1 MPSGLTAQT
10 AGLRPNQG
18 DLQLDFEP
26 GKASGK
32 TALLICFNCVMRIEQ
47 GEKLVISLPAF
58 TTDVQNSGQIE
69 VSAFEFSSNKIQT
82 ATWDPA
88 TETLELLMADD
99 VEQEETVSVNLPLN
113 MRSMGVTFSFVI
125 PERGVRATGNGIS
138 IGTNAA
144 AGLVIGQPMTVM
156 TVGSF
161 TTTARMLYN
170 PPRAGAISQI
180 SVSLS
185 PENGISDGD
194 VLVLHLPGFTQ
205 VVDAPIIF
213 DVTSNAIFLGQVV
226 PGIFI
231 RGRWVAQDSLLILT
245 SKRTQRGQL
254 SIKSPSS
261 AQNQL
266 PVNGL
271 TRNQVGLRIEIISQ
285 VENIPRSSITES
297 EAVGTFLQSPELR
310 YLPLKVEAPLEITL
324 SCRAQMDINTGEYI
338 LHSLHLRVSPA
349 GSGFC

>member
-1 MPSGLTAQT
+1 MQNRLIVGTTHFNLSSANVTHSSSKLRMTIPTSIPADSIDRRVEIQVLFTGLTAPT

-18 DLQLDFEP
+18 DLQYSVAAAEGPIPLTQIHTSPSVGAFLKKNLDFEP

-32 TALLICFNCVMRIEQ
+32 TALLISFNCVMRIEQ
-47 GEKLVISLPAF
+47 GEKVMISLPAF
-58 TTDVQNSGQIE
+58 TTDVQKSGQIE
-69 VSAFEFSSNKIQT
+69 VSAFEFSSNKVQT

-113 MRSMGVTFSFVI
+113 MNSMGVTFSFVI

-156 TVGSF
+156 TIGSF

-205 VVDAPIIF
+205 VADAPIIF
-213 DVTSNAIFLGQVV
+213 DVTSTAIFLGQVV

-245 SKRTQRGQL
+245 SERTQRG
-254 SIKSPSS
+254 
-261 AQNQL
+261 
-266 PVNGL
+266 
-271 TRNQVGLRIEIISQ
+271 
-285 VENIPRSSITES
+285 
-297 EAVGTFLQSPELR
+297 
-310 YLPLKVEAPLEITL
+310 
-324 SCRAQMDINTGEYI
+324 
-338 LHSLHLRVSPA
+338 
-349 GSGFC
+349 